1 MRVKPVVAPFT
12 PDHCARLRLPANA
25 EDFLVG
31 RVDRWLQEDTSSTG
45 YSGVDHRSPCNGL
58 AARNLNLRCWNN
70 HFCGGTCDLNLLPF
84 SYLASLGA
92 AWLAILS
99 KIGALV
105 PLL

>member
-31 RVDRWLQEDTSSTG
+31 RVDLRLQEDASSTG
-45 YSGVDHRSPCNGL
+45 YTGVDHSSPCNGL
-58 AARNLNLRCWNN
+58 AARNLNLRCWHN
-70 HFCGGTCDLNLLPF
+70 HFCGGIYDLYFLPF
-84 SYLASLGA
+84 SYFASLGA
-92 AWLAILS
+92 ARLAILS